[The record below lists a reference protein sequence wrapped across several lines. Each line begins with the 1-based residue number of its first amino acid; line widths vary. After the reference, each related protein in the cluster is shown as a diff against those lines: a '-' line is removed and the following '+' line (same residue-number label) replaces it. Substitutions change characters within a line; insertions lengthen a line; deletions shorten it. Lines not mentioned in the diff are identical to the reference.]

1 MNPTKTM
8 YRKKQVAQKV
18 FLYIFL
24 ITVSFIM
31 IYPYLWSLTASF
43 KTDHQ
48 LYSGNPLD
56 LLPNPWSLANFQ
68 NVLTRLPFLRFL
80 INSFFLSTIVPFFM
94 IMISTLAG
102 YSFARLNFKGK
113 NLVFFLLLALMMMP
127 GHITLIPNYALVRM
141 LGWIDKYIALI
152 IPQIFSAGIV
162 FNLFIMR
169 QFFLSFPKEL
179 EDAAIIDGCSRF
191 RIFWQIF
198 LPNALPAIATVAII
212 SFKNQWNSFLWP
224 LVVINDYQKMPVQVG
239 LSYLKINIETSW
251 GSLLAGSTLS
261 IIPIILVFVIF
272 QRYFINSMLV
282 SGLKG

>member
-56 LLPNPWSLANFQ
+56 LLPKPWSLVNFR

-113 NLVFFLLLALMMMP
+113 NVIFFFLLALMMMP

-261 IIPIILVFVIF
+261 IIPIILVFIIF

>member
-1 MNPTKTM
+1 MNTTKSM
-8 YRKKQVAQKV
+8 YRKKQVAQKA

-24 ITVSFIM
+24 IIVSFIM
-31 IYPYLWSLTASF
+31 IYPYLWSLSASF
-43 KTDHQ
+43 KTDQQ

-56 LLPNPWSLANFQ
+56 LLPKPWSLVNFR

-113 NLVFFLLLALMMMP
+113 NVIFFFLLALMMMP

-198 LPNALPAIATVAII
+198 LPNA
-212 SFKNQWNSFLWP
+212 
-224 LVVINDYQKMPVQVG
+224 
-239 LSYLKINIETSW
+239 
-251 GSLLAGSTLS
+251 
-261 IIPIILVFVIF
+261 
-272 QRYFINSMLV
+272 
-282 SGLKG
+282 

>member
-1 MNPTKTM
+1 M